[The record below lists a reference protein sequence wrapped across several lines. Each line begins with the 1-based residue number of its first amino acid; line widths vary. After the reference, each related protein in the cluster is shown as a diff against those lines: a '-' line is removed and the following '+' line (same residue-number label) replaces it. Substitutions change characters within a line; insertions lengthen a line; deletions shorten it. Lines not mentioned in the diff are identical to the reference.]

1 MRDLLRQQWF
11 DLRER
16 LMGQVDSHSSISLRL
31 PGEQGMWLGKL
42 DDLAPQAVDWS
53 AATVEASQPHASP
66 HASIYRARTDVGA
79 ILVGGGTF
87 AKSLMDFGGVM
98 PILFDEQ
105 ARHIG
110 HMGTPGKQDQPL
122 VNTLKRG
129 GNGAFIDGTPVI
141 MGTTGARM
149 ALNAELFE
157 KCAKAYT
164 LARACGKPLTL
175 LPWWVVLVANGRLM
189 KDEKRAALCFADGQ
203 IPPETRGY

>member
-1 MRDLLRQQWF
+1 MRDSLRQQWF

-16 LMGQVDSHSSISLRL
+16 LMGQVDSHSSVSLRL
-31 PGEQGMWLGKL
+31 PGEQSMWLGKL
-42 DDLAPQAVDWS
+42 DDLAPQVVDCNDS
-53 AATVEASQPHASP
+53 AADDGQTHA
-66 HASIYRARTDVGA
+66 AIYRARADVGA
-79 ILVGGGTF
+79 VLLGGGAF
-87 AKSLMDFGGVM
+87 AKSLVDFGGVL

-110 HMGTPGKQDQPL
+110 HMAPPASSEQPL
-122 VNTLKRG
+122 VRLLKRG
-129 GNGAFIDGTPVI
+129 GNAAVIDSTPVV

-149 ALNAELFE
+149 VLNAELFE

-164 LARACGKPLTL
+164 LAKACGTHLTL

-189 KDEKRAALCFADGQ
+189 KDEKRAAQCFAEGR

>member
-1 MRDLLRQQWF
+1 MRESLRQQWF

-16 LMGQVDSHSSISLRL
+16 LMGQVDSHSSMSLRL
-31 PGEQGMWLGKL
+31 PGEQGMWLGTL
-42 DDLAPQAVDWS
+42 YDLAPQVIDWS
-53 AATVEASQPHASP
+53 ACAVPASHTHA
-66 HASIYRARTDVGA
+66 AIYRTRADVGA
-79 ILVGGGTF
+79 ILIGGGTF
-87 AKSLMDFGGVM
+87 AKSLVDFGGVM

-110 HMGTPGKQDQPL
+110 HMGEPARQDQPL
-122 VNTLKRG
+122 TNTLKRG
-129 GNGAFIDGTPVI
+129 GNGALIGGTPVV

-157 KCAKAYT
+157 KCAKAFT
-164 LARACGKPLTL
+164 LAKACGTQLTL

-189 KDEKRAALCFADGQ
+189 KDEKRAAQHFADGK

>member
-1 MRDLLRQQWF
+1 MRDLLRKQWLE
-11 DLRER
+11 LRER
-16 LMGQVDSHSSISLRL
+16 LMGQADSHSSVSLRL

-42 DDLAPQAVDWS
+42 DDLAPQAVAWS
-53 AATVEASQPHASP
+53 DPAQDERQTHAA
-66 HASIYRARTDVGA
+66 IYRARADVGA
-79 ILVGGGTF
+79 ILIGGGAF
-87 AKSLMDFGGVM
+87 AKSLVDFGGVL

-110 HMGTPGKQDQPL
+110 HMGSPASPDQSL
-122 VNTLKRG
+122 ARALTRG
-129 GNGAFIDGTPVI
+129 GNAAVIDGTPVV

-149 ALNAELFE
+149 VLNAELFE

-164 LARACGKPLTL
+164 LAKACGTHLTL

-189 KDEKRAALCFADGQ
+189 KDEKRAAQCFADGK